1 LNFDTPA
8 EFIHGDIYKVPDW
21 AFPKELDLLVGGFP
35 CQPFSKLGEQ
45 PGFDCHKGRGQLF
58 LEIVRVLNVSRPKSF
73 LLENVPGLLEMKDTF
88 DVIMDA
94 LRGAG
99 YIVKAEVCTA
109 RGVTATKRNRLFFVG
124 IRNDLVA
131 PKKDRDTST
140 STMQVSLNDDGSSF
154 QFPYIPDLKL
164 CSHDILNYESLPRSE
179 LDILRLSPETFEQLN
194 NNKRWRPH
202 QLAWPNGHCD
212 PLTSHY
218 GNAVGRGDSQLVP
231 CCSPYP
237 PRRFSVRECARI
249 MGFPNTF
256 QFCPI
261 RAEENQG
268 EMAHRKEGY
277 RMLGNA
283 VCPPLI
289 AALAG
294 SILDAAGVDT
304 SDDWVRKG
312 RRIAAELACAAL
324 RHTPVALPAGCIVWT

>member
-1 LNFDTPA
+1 
-8 EFIHGDIYKVPDW
+8 
-21 AFPKELDLLVGGFP
+21 
-35 CQPFSKLGEQ
+35 
-45 PGFDCHKGRGQLF
+45 
-58 LEIVRVLNVSRPKSF
+58 
-73 LLENVPGLLEMKDTF
+73 
-88 DVIMDA
+88 
-94 LRGAG
+94 
-99 YIVKAEVCTA
+99 
-109 RGVTATKRNRLFFVG
+109 
-124 IRNDLVA
+124 
-131 PKKDRDTST
+131 
-140 STMQVSLNDDGSSF
+140 
-154 QFPYIPDLKL
+154 
-164 CSHDILNYESLPRSE
+164 
-179 LDILRLSPETFEQLN
+179 
-194 NNKRWRPH
+194 
-202 QLAWPNGHCD
+202 
-212 PLTSHY
+212 
-218 GNAVGRGDSQLVP
+218 
-231 CCSPYP
+231 
-237 PRRFSVRECARI
+237 